1 MARHKLLTPIVVMA
15 LMFGLTAPALAQS
28 PWRRIA
34 EQVPAGSIVKV
45 RLASGQSFTAVVV
58 QPQEDSVLLQPRT
71 RRPVP
76 VQAVRYD
83 AITSMERVEGRG
95 IGVGKAVAIG
105 AAIGGAAFLG
115 LLLAVVSAW
124 D

>member
-1 MARHKLLTPIVVMA
+1 MALHKLLTPIVVLA
-15 LMFGLTAPALAQS
+15 LMFGLTAPILAQS
-28 PWRRIA
+28 PWRTIA

-45 RLASGQSFTAVVV
+45 RLASGPSFTAVVV
-58 QPQEDSVLLQPRT
+58 RPQEDSVLLQPRT
-71 RRPVP
+71 RQPVP

-83 AITSMERVEGRG
+83 AIASMERVEGRG